1 MTQALPSTPSFSSVS
16 MTTCLPLSWMQG
28 KFFSC
33 NDLSKMTEEECKCV
47 CWGGG
52 GSGAGAGSP
61 SAGGTGGPES
71 LGPERCSQRPPAL
84 GTEGRVP
91 GPDLPCFRMLI
102 ALTQRRR

>member
-1 MTQALPSTPSFSSVS
+1 MFWFEVQLELVMRLSPQGSEVGQAF
-16 MTTCLPLSWMQG
+16 
-28 KFFSC
+28 
-33 NDLSKMTEEECKCV
+33 
-47 CWGGG
+47 GGG

>member
-47 CWGGG
+47 CVGG
-52 GSGAGAGSP
+52 
-61 SAGGTGGPES
+61 
-71 LGPERCSQRPPAL
+71 AL
-84 GTEGRVP
+84 GRGQAALPLGELG
-91 GPDLPCFRMLI
+91 DLNP
-102 ALTQRRR
+102 